1 MWNCWINPLNTDR
14 IDIPPHPCVT
24 CVCRSMYLNVCVHP
38 CCGFVVLC
46 VSAEGKKQKVS
57 SGSTFPTY
65 CMSVPVY
72 SSNKKNWFHIHPRLE
87 RLSGT
92 PLASCPVSPVDPLRP
107 PVVLRRALSPDP
119 GELRWATA
127 HSTISTYAF
136 LLSMATTPP
145 PPSVV
150 SPPQRS
156 VSSGFWSEYRIR
168 PHAVIYWSRNRSSHS
183 HRASSSTWNIYR
195 EKQSVNTGRRGG
207 NLLPHRLSL
216 RFITGSPDRLSRVLG
231 SFEEAVLWKIES
243 GTSEDR
249 EREHPRLLDVS
260 FQKCFNKINT
270 DIKSRKWNYRQ
281 KVWNHTKKHN
291 E

>member
-1 MWNCWINPLNTDR
+1 MCVF
-14 IDIPPHPCVT
+14 IPAVDLWF
-24 CVCRSMYLNVCVHP
+24 CVCL
-38 CCGFVVLC
+38 LK
-46 VSAEGKKQKVS
+46 EKKQKVS

-168 PHAVIYWSRNRSSHS
+168 PHAVIYWSRNGSSHS

-231 SFEEAVLWKIES
+231 SFEEAVLCKIES
-243 GTSEDR
+243 GTSENR
-249 EREHPRLLDVS
+249 EWIHPRLLDVS

-270 DIKSRKWNYRQ
+270 DMKSRKWNYRQ